1 MNTWQNF
8 ILNEQCMPYYG
19 ELASFLQH
27 AYTNSTCHPAKGLIF
42 NAFRQTPLDKVKVV
56 IVGQDPYHGPGQAM
70 GLSFS
75 VPDGVPI
82 PPSLQN
88 IFKEIK
94 NEYPLFQIPTS
105 GDLTKWAQQGVLL
118 LNTTL
123 TVREHQPMSHAGQG
137 WETFV
142 TNAIKEIEASVST
155 PVVYMLWGKHAQ
167 QFVKP
172 HITNSERLIL
182 ESAHPSPF
190 SANKGFFGNNHFI
203 QCNNYLVDHGM
214 GVIHWSL

>member
-1 MNTWQNF
+1 MTENWSDF
-8 ILNEQCMPYYG
+8 IVREKAKSYYG
-19 ELASFLQH
+19 HLAEFLRNEY
-27 AYTNSTCHPAKGLIF
+27 ANNTCYPPKELIF
-42 NAFRQTPLDKVKVV
+42 NAFEKTPLSNVKVV

-75 VPDGVPI
+75 VPDGITI

-88 IFKEIK
+88 IFMELHR
-94 NEYPLFQIPTS
+94 EFGFFTTPST
-105 GDLTKWAQQGVLL
+105 GDLTKWASQGVLL

-123 TVREHQPMSHAGQG
+123 TVREHQPMSHVKQG

-142 TNAIKEIEASVST
+142 TNAIKEIEEHVHH

-167 QFVKP
+167 NFVKP
-172 HITNSERLIL
+172 HLKNPTHLVL

-190 SANKGFFGNNHFI
+190 SANKGFFGNRHFI
-203 QCNNYLVDHGM
+203 QCNEYLAKHGLLP
-214 GVIHWSL
+214 ISW